1 MQLNY
6 WITHRSKRKLNFKIP
21 YFLALTA
28 ITKPRRRRR
37 RRNRRGLGRWNDNS
51 SSKYGDDHGP
61 RHGDGR
67 RRRPHGRM
75 APHDPPP
82 LLQTPRQGLPPFSL
96 FLFCD
101 PFFFVLFGCCCCCL
115 DLVVGGI
122 LFLMMLLFLIIIVVV
137 VVVFFLVEIWLFF
150 VWIFWL
156 RVVWIVRIGA
166 GNLFAWRWRYWIFAV
181 FVQYSMGFELCRV
194 LRRRGWRL
202 LTIVCVFLFL
212 FLHFVWFVGRGRVE
226 SSVWCSLVLWFGSFL
241 CWISV

>member
-28 ITKPRRRRR
+28 ITKRRRRRR

-51 SSKYGDDHGP
+51 SSKNGDDHGP

-137 VVVFFLVEIWLFF
+137 VVVFFWLKFDCFLFDFF
-150 VWIFWL
+150 GWGW
-156 RVVWIVRIGA
+156 
-166 GNLFAWRWRYWIFAV
+166 
-181 FVQYSMGFELCRV
+181 SELCG
-194 LRRRGWRL
+194 L
-202 LTIVCVFLFL
+202 
-212 FLHFVWFVGRGRVE
+212 GRGTCLRGGGDIE
-226 SSVWCSLVLWFGSFL
+226 FLRFL
-241 CWISV
+241 CSIRWGLNCAGFWGGGGGDC